1 MTGSLPPFLSNG
13 GGGAFSQHYSIMGN
27 FMVYRL
33 ETYLLQLHIRVST
46 KFTMVFYN
54 FCYYFWGQR
63 SCWTDASKSTMVTIC
78 LLFISFASPSTRLL
92 PPPLP
97 LLRGPSQSPQ
107 CDTVEPSEKI
117 LSRKWISRNATHF

>member
-54 FCYYFWGQR
+54 FCYYF
-63 SCWTDASKSTMVTIC
+63 
-78 LLFISFASPSTRLL
+78 
-92 PPPLP
+92 
-97 LLRGPSQSPQ
+97 
-107 CDTVEPSEKI
+107 
-117 LSRKWISRNATHF
+117 